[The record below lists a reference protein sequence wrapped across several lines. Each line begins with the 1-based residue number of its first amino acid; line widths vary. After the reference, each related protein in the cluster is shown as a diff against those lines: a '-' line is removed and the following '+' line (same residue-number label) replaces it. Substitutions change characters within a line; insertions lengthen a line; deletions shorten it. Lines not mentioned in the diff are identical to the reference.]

1 MEIIETTSSPSWQV
15 EGRNWVGEETTG
27 GQWKGSGSGVGRER
41 TDSQMAMRMY
51 GNL

>member
-1 MEIIETTSSPSWQV
+1 MEIKETTSSPSWQV
-15 EGRNWVGEETTG
+15 EGRKWVGEETTG